1 MIEIDIPGFGLLQ
14 LEHLVSDFSGT
25 LSVDGNLV
33 EGVAERL
40 NSLADKLQIHVL
52 TADTHGKVK
61 TAIDGINCSLD
72 ILEPKYQDFQKEK
85 YILKLGARGVAA
97 IGNGTNDKLM
107 LKTSRLGIA
116 VCLSEGTSFEAARSA
131 NVLVTS
137 ILDGLDLLLSP
148 NRLIA
153 TLRY

>member
-14 LEHLVSDFSGT
+14 LGHLVCDFSGT
-25 LSVDGNLV
+25 LSVDGDLTP
-33 EGVAERL
+33 GVAERL
-40 NSLADKLQIHVL
+40 NTLADKLQVHAL
-52 TADTHGKVK
+52 TADTHGKAK
-61 TAIDGINCSLD
+61 TALEGIKCSLD

-85 YILKLGARGVAA
+85 YILNLGAREVVA
-97 IGNGTNDKLM
+97 IGNGMNDRLM

-116 VCLSEGTSFEAARSA
+116 VCLREGTAFEAVRSA

-137 ILDGLDLLLSP
+137 ILDGLDLLLFP